1 MTLLAHSQ
9 IRCSTASSWTVRTP
23 SDEQVGEIKDF
34 ILNTHSGEVSY
45 VVLQINEG
53 FLNLGSKLL
62 ALPWESFEFN
72 TAQDE
77 VVIVKESKETLE
89 NSPGFDED
97 NWPTGPQSEFIQSI
111 HTYYG
116 QENRSLYGAGTDR
129 HDQMTDHG
137 LGERRLRDERIGD
150 HQSGSSFLE
159 RDRSEESLTSKRGGN
174 PII

>member
-9 IRCSTASSWTVRTP
+9 ISCSAASSWTVRTP

-45 VVLQINEG
+45 VVLKINEG

-72 TAQDE
+72 TAQDQ

-97 NWPTGPQSEFIQSI
+97 DWPTGPQSEFIQSI

-116 QENRSLYGAGTDR
+116 QENRSLYGRETDR
-129 HDQMTDHG
+129 HDQMTNHD
-137 LGERRLRDERIGD
+137 LGERRLRENHIGEHHSD
-150 HQSGSSFLE
+150 SSFLE
-159 RDRSEESLTSKRGGN
+159 RDRREESFTSKSDTN